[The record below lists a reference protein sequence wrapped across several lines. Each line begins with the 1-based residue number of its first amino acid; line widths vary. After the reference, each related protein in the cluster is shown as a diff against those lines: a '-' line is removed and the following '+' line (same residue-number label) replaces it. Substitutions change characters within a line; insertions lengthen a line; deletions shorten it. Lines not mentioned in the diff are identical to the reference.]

1 MVECHNGALFK
12 AKHVVVTSSIN
23 YLQKN
28 YATLF
33 EPVLLNDKK
42 IVAINTVKMGTV
54 DKIFM
59 FYDDMSFF
67 PKNINTIHP
76 VYLDEKNSEEEL
88 EKYWYYKTYAFDKFY
103 DDMLLVWITGIEAD
117 YAETLPDAEI
127 SKTLTNLLRK
137 ILANDNIPEPNKIIR
152 Y

>member
-1 MVECHNGALFK
+1 MIECQNGALFK
-12 AKHVVVTSSIN
+12 ANHVVVTSSVN
-23 YLQKN
+23 FLQKN

-33 EPVLLNDKK
+33 DPFLLNDKK
-42 IVAINTVKMGTV
+42 IEAINTVKMGTV

-76 VYLDEKNSEEEL
+76 VYLNEENSEKDL
-88 EKYWYYKTYAFDKFY
+88 EKSWHYKTYAFDKFY
-103 DDMLLVWITGIEAD
+103 DNMLLVWLTGVEAD
-117 YAETLPDAEI
+117 YAENLSDEEI
-127 SKTLTNLLRK
+127 SKTLTNLMRK

-152 Y
+152 